1 VITMSLPTALTSVVA
16 FLRAGYPDGVPEQD
30 YQPLLALLRRQLTV
44 EEVRE
49 VADGLAATGDAAS
62 ADAIRA
68 AISDL
73 THAEPREEDVA
84 RVRAHLAAGGWPLA
98 TLSQRA

>member
-1 VITMSLPTALTSVVA
+1 MSLPTALSSIVS

-44 EEVRE
+44 DEVRE
-49 VADGLAATGDAAS
+49 VADGLAATGDVDS

-68 AISDL
+68 AIADL
-73 THAEPREEDVA
+73 THAEPREQDVA

-98 TLSQRA
+98 ALGHQR